1 MQMENIFFIRV
12 DVLSYAG
19 AGGGRQRR
27 GMSACPHMSGIIWE
41 GRIFVFGGARR
52 AEEGAY
58 RACGQAQGILLQMRI
73 AHGCA
78 RIAVPQQAL
87 DFVERVSGIDKDAGK
102 GMPQVMDAH
111 VVQPQFLPQMIPEQ
125 VQVRKGSSRRVSGE
139 KPGAARTTRQ
149 SSDDGDS
156 LVRKGNVARL
166 VGFGE
171 RDGETALLQPDIFPF
186 GPQNFAF
193 ARAGEKK

>member
-1 MQMENIFFIRV
+1 MVKRYFFLLRLFYFNECIVDRIFSSGGRIFRCC
-12 DVLSYAG
+12 LKQSFGALRLAG

-41 GRIFVFGGARR
+41 GRIFVFGGSRR

-58 RACGQAQGILLQMRI
+58 RARGQAQGILLQMRI

-87 DFVERVSGIDKDAGK
+87 DFVERVSGIDKDAGE

-111 VVQPQFLPQMIPEQ
+111 VVQP
-125 VQVRKGSSRRVSGE
+125 SSCRR
-139 KPGAARTTRQ
+139 
-149 SSDDGDS
+149 
-156 LVRKGNVARL
+156 
-166 VGFGE
+166 
-171 RDGETALLQPDIFPF
+171 
-186 GPQNFAF
+186 
-193 ARAGEKK
+193 